1 MVRIEDDID
10 LLPIQESPV
19 LQRLGLIGDEVLGED
34 GKPVKAGEWVKQRV
48 IRNLGANTGSG
59 KGDNKEAE
67 VEIIKGVK
75 TTYYN

>member
-19 LQRLGLIGDEVLGED
+19 LQRLGLIGDKVLGAD

-59 KGDNKEAE
+59 KGDNEEAE